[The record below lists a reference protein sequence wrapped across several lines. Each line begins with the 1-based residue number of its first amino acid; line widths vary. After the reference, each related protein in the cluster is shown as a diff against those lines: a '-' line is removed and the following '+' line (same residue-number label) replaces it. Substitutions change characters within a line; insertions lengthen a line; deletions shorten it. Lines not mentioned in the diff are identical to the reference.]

1 MLDVGVTVKVI
12 GGLVGIVALHHI
24 VEEVLHQFP
33 VFLSLVQIGHFHRTV
48 DLGVAGGVRL
58 RSKGSQVVPMLGDLA
73 IFIKAEDVKGH
84 LLASTGEVINGLEE
98 HIVPVLKGTDVFHG
112 GLYIGRRQVF
122 HGADK
127 GILPRAI
134 GQIVL
139 DVVLVQ
145 QLTGSIRIAGSEGA
159 DQGQSLFGVGLFRL
173 GVAFHLAAGRAAFGS
188 RTGVRGGSSV
198 AGTSGQNGSNQ
209 CQRKGAG
216 NKLFHCDNLLWG
228 IVVFYGVPRFRP
240 EPRRCAADR
249 GGPSQ
254 PRPP

>member
-24 VEEVLHQFP
+24 VEEILHQFP
-33 VFLSLVQIGHFHRTV
+33 VLLGLVQIGHFHRAV
-48 DLGVAGGVRL
+48 NLGVAGRIRL
-58 RSKGSQVVPMLGDLA
+58 RSKGGQVVPMLGNLA

-84 LLASTGEVINGLEE
+84 LLASSGEVIDGLEE

-112 GLYIGRRQVF
+112 GLCIGRRQVF

-173 GVAFHLAAGRAAFGS
+173 GVAFRLAAGRAAFGS
-188 RTGVRGGSSV
+188 RTGVRGGSGV
-198 AGTSGQNGSNQ
+198 AGASGQGGSDQ
-209 CQRKGAG
+209 GQRKGAG
-216 NKLFHCDNLLWG
+216 NKLFHFDNLLLG
-228 IVVFYGVPRFRP
+228 TDCVL
-240 EPRRCAADR
+240 RCAAVQAR
-249 GGPSQ
+249 TTEM
-254 PRPP
+254 RC